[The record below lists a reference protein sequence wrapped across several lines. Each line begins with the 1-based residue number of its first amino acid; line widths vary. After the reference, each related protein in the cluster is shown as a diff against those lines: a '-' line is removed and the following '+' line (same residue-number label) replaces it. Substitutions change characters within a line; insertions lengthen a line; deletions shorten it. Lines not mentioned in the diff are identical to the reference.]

1 MSVQTKKPF
10 FSRAIVALLTLAL
23 ALTGLAA
30 QPAAAADT
38 AKVSGTGAGESD
50 SFFLDDGIYVIDFAY
65 TGATDLVDVWLMSS
79 EYGEVATLAYDD
91 AASGH
96 TKRVFL
102 AFEGEELWLDVDAE
116 PAVEWS
122 ATVAPA
128 AEPTSPVKSF
138 SAQGTGLDTS
148 GLYLLDKGTYTY
160 TATYSGNHL
169 ADGSPFGIGLFA
181 LDLNTPQIVAL
192 VDEEESSGGT
202 RAGSFTLEQ
211 ASLVWIDPFFIWGQ
225 ASWSVDVTVQVPK
238 TLTATPTP
246 KISGT
251 AQVGKKL
258 TASPGTWKPSG
269 VKLTYQWLRDG
280 KKISGATRSTYT
292 LKSADKG
299 KKISVAVTGKKTGYV
314 TVTKTSAKTKAVKA
328 GALAAKTPKIS
339 GTAQV
344 GKKLTAKPGA
354 WKPTGLKF
362 TYQWYRGSSKI
373 KGATKST
380 YTLKSADK
388 GKKIKVK
395 VTGKKSGYTTA
406 SKTSKATSTVKGAPA
421 KPKKVSASAAPTSEW
436 NCPASHP
443 IKGNASSMIYHVPGG
458 AYYSRTK
465 PEECF
470 STRSAA
476 EKAGYR
482 ASKR

>member
-128 AEPTSPVKSF
+128 PAPTSAKSF
-138 SAQGTGLDTS
+138 TAKGTGLDTS
-148 GLYLLDKGTYTY
+148 GLYLLPKGTYTY
-160 TATYSGNHL
+160 TATYSGNNR
-169 ADGSPFGIGLFA
+169 ADGSPFGIA
-181 LDLNTPQIVAL
+181 LYAFDLDTPQMVEL
-192 VDEEESSGGT
+192 VDQEEPTSGGT
-202 RAGSFTLEQ
+202 RAGKFTVEQ
-211 ASLVWIDPFFIWGQ
+211 TSLMWIDPVFIWGQ
-225 ASWSVDVTVQVPK
+225 ASWTVDVTLQEF
-238 TLTATPTP
+238 TATPTP

-251 AQVGKKL
+251 PAVGKKL
-258 TASPGTWKPSG
+258 TAKPGTWKPSG

-280 KKISGATRSTYT
+280 KKISGATSSTYT
-292 LKSADKG
+292 LTSKDKG
-299 KKISVAVTGKKTGYV
+299 AKISVTATGKKSEYP
-314 TVTKTSAKTKAVKA
+314 TVSKTSAKTKTVKA
-328 GALAAKTPKIS
+328 GTLTTKTPKIS
-339 GTAQV
+339 GTAKV
-344 GKKLTAKPGA
+344 GKKLTAKPGS
-354 WKPTGLKF
+354 WKPSGVKF

-388 GKKIKVK
+388 SKKIKVK